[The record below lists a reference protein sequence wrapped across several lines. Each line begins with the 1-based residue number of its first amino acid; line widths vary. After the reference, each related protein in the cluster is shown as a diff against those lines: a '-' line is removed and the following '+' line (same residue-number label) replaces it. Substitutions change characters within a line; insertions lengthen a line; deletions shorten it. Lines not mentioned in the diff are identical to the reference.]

1 MSDQSPLLEHGEP
14 FERHY
19 ESFPSSQTSVD
30 TENNSL
36 QQRTKINFFQISK
49 RALYYVGALS
59 KAWRSA
65 IMVPDDRSALSCSSA
80 GIDGLIC
87 HSMVCFWLLD
97 APMDAHFIQSPSM
110 FVSSVSPEDLTK
122 GCSKL
127 MINIFLRQNQ

>member
-1 MSDQSPLLEHGEP
+1 MSDQSPLIEHDEP

-30 TENNSL
+30 TENSSL
-36 QQRTKINFFQISK
+36 QQRKTINFSRISK
-49 RALYYVGALS
+49 RARYYVGALS

-65 IMVPDDRSALSCSSA
+65 IMVPDDLSAFSCSPA

-87 HSMVCFWLLD
+87 QSMVRFWLLD
-97 APMDAHFIQSPSM
+97 APMDAYFIQSLSM
-110 FVSSVSPEDLTK
+110 VVSSGSPEDLAK
-122 GCSKL
+122 GYSKL